1 MMKLSKGVPKKVLQ
15 QTFENVEHGGGTI
28 KRKTS
33 YTMIFALCI
42 MCAALPFAAA
52 ADTQNIGK
60 NNVNTNLTQNTVG
73 TNAVTDNG
81 LKIGATGD
89 KVVELQNW
97 LKNQG
102 YYTGAIDGSFGPY
115 TEQAVK
121 YFQEDAGIVVDGW
134 VSTQTEN
141 AMEKLTGTTLNLTTS
156 DTTSSSQSSTTKT
169 STKTETTQA
178 ATQTTSTTKTT
189 SNALTKTSTTS
200 SNTLAAAK
208 SEVTGKTISGW
219 FEPTGAFDSGYAY
232 KWYYVTWLNYD
243 PSSGQWGVLEYNPKG
258 ADGGELT
265 SSVTGAD
272 FDGVSGYEKAYSPRW
287 KLTKA

>member
-1 MMKLSKGVPKKVLQ
+1 
-15 QTFENVEHGGGTI
+15 
-28 KRKTS
+28 
-33 YTMIFALCI
+33 

-60 NNVNTNLTQNTVG
+60 NNVNTNLNQNTVG

-141 AMEKLTGTTLNLTTS
+141 AMEKLTGTTLNLTTG
-156 DTTSSSQSSTTKT
+156 DTTSNSQSSTTKT
-169 STKTETTQA
+169 SEKTEPTQV
-178 ATQTTSTTKTT
+178 ATHTAKTSTSST
-189 SNALTKTSTTS
+189 LTKTSTTS
-200 SNTLAAAK
+200 SNTVAAAK
-208 SEVTGKTISGW
+208 SKVTGKTTGKTISGQ
-219 FEPTGAFDSGYAY
+219 FKPTGAFDSGYAY

-265 SSVTGAD
+265 SSVTGVD
-272 FDGVSGYEKAYSPRW
+272 YDGVSGYEKEYNPRW
-287 KLTKA
+287 QLTKA